1 MNNFLNIENRTK
13 YFAWVLLV
21 LAISSIGL
29 FSALVKQEERRIH
42 AEETQNKPNAFANI
56 SIAAKSAIVWD
67 VVEGKALYEK
77 NADESLPLASLTKV
91 MTALTVSKMLK
102 GSSNIKIDQSFLAPE
117 GDSGLKVG
125 DSWTAKDLLDYTLIT
140 SSNDGAY
147 ALASVAQA
155 AKIMDGGVANPQSDE
170 AFIRAMNDTA
180 REVGLQNSRFWN
192 EHGLDRN
199 ADRGGAYGSA
209 RDMAKLVEYIL
220 KKQPDLLEATRYKSL
235 AINSTEARYEA
246 TNTNQFVD
254 SIPGILASKTGYTD
268 LAGGNLVIAYDAGLG
283 RPIVITV
290 LGSTQEG
297 RFDDTLKLVNASLE
311 DITLEK

>member
-1 MNNFLNIENRTK
+1 MNNFLSIENRTK

-21 LAISSIGL
+21 LSVASIAL
-29 FSALVKQEERRIH
+29 FSALIKQEESRV
-42 AEETQNKPNAFANI
+42 AKEEAAALPDPFANI
-56 SIAAKSAIVWD
+56 TLTGKSAIVWD
-67 VVEGKALYEK
+67 MAKEEALFVK
-77 NADESLPLASLTKV
+77 NPDASLPLASLTKV
-91 MTALTVSKMLK
+91 MTALTVSESL
-102 GSSNIKIDQSFLAPE
+102 GNTSNIVINPEYLSPE

-125 DSWTAKDLLDYTLIT
+125 DTWTKKDLLDYTLVT

-155 AKIMDGGVANPQSDE
+155 AQSMSGGAANPNAHE
-170 AFIRAMNDTA
+170 AFVAKMNETA
-180 REVGLQNSRFWN
+180 QNIGLQNSRFWN

-209 RDMAKLVEYIL
+209 RDVAKLIEYIL
-220 KKQPDLLEATRYKSL
+220 KNQPDLLEATRYKNL

-254 SIPGILASKTGYTD
+254 SIPGLIASKTGYTD
-268 LAGGNLVIAYDAGLG
+268 LAGGNLVIAFDAGIG
-283 RPIVITV
+283 HPIIITV

-297 RFDDTLKLVNASLE
+297 RFEDTLKLVNATLE
-311 DITLEK
+311 SITLEK